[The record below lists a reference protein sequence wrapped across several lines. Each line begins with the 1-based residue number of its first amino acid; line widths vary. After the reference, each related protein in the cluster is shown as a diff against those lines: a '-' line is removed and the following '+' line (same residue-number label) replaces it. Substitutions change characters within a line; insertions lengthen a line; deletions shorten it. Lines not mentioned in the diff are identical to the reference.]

1 VTFTTATLCASFIL
15 FQGFNTTDAVNT
27 LSLLSGFLVIFTGV
41 YLLNLS
47 RGDPNGHKLLHNH
60 IDDAVPTDGIASLQ
74 TRLSMQAR
82 RSVDGRRV
90 SSGSLGGGFGG
101 RGDRDGLI
109 QSYDEENG
117 GLGLHDLA
125 EDSEEEGQKRRSM
138 NGKPRSVEMDL
149 KEVSR

>member
-1 VTFTTATLCASFIL
+1 
-15 FQGFNTTDAVNT
+15 
-27 LSLLSGFLVIFTGV
+27 
-41 YLLNLS
+41 
-47 RGDPNGHKLLHNH
+47 
-60 IDDAVPTDGIASLQ
+60 
-74 TRLSMQAR
+74 M
-82 RSVDGRRV
+82 

-117 GLGLHDLA
+117 GFGLHDLA